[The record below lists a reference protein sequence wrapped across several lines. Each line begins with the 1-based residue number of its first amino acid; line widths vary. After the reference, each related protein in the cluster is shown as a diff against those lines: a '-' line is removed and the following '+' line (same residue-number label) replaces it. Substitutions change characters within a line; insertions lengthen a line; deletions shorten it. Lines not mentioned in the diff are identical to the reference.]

1 MVQRFGDIA
10 DEQMKDLGYE
20 PVVKEWSAVWMWKDV
35 VGSKLALVSRADRVR
50 GHVLHVSV
58 KNSSWAH
65 QLSLMKAQFL
75 EKINAALGENTLKDI
90 KFSVTRY
97 SQKLSY
103 RDGLSKWESESD
115 TRPHLDI
122 DLSEDVL
129 TEIRE
134 NASMISDSRLRSLF
148 ERVQLADRKRKE
160 WIARQG
166 SRKCLVCGVPVEDS
180 DICPV
185 CAISRTTNP

>member
-1 MVQRFGDIA
+1 MVQRFSDIA
-10 DEQMKDLGYE
+10 DEQMRDLGYE

-35 VGSKLALVSRADRVR
+35 VGSKLALVSRADRVK

-65 QLSLMKAQFL
+65 QLSLMKAQIL
-75 EKINAALGENTLKDI
+75 ERINAALGEGALKDI
-90 KFSVTRY
+90 KFSVTRF
-97 SQKLSY
+97 SQELSY
-103 RDGLSKWESESD
+103 KSDLSKWETEPD
-115 TRPHLDI
+115 TAPHLDI

-134 NASMISDSRLRSLF
+134 NASVIGDSRLRSLF

-160 WIARQG
+160 WITRQG
-166 SRKCLVCGVPVEDS
+166 SCKCVACGVPVEAS

-185 CAISRTTNP
+185 CAISRATNP